1 MNGKTYTIEYG
12 DGSNTI
18 KSQDG
23 NAFAEVSR
31 IIVNPLDQREILPVE
46 FKTLA
51 REVISDRGSSFEF
64 DGIEYK
70 VVRVNT
76 NYYIKRETTSMV
88 IKMFEFPSPNIQWV
102 TDNNG
107 MESNDPFDVRRRVSL
122 LVGFV
127 VVLLE
132 TVLGVIIGG
141 ISGYFSGA
149 VDTAP

>member
-1 MNGKTYTIEYG
+1 MNGKTYTSEYG

-31 IIVNPLDQREILPVE
+31 IIVNPLDQREFLPVE

-76 NYYIKRETTSMV
+76 NYYIKRETTSTV
-88 IKMFEFPSPNIQWV
+88 SRCLNFFPRTSSVLTIS
-102 TDNNG
+102 
-107 MESNDPFDVRRRVSL
+107 MINDPFDVRVSVFL
-122 LVGFV
+122 LVGFEC
-127 VVLLE
+127 LLE
-132 TVLGVIIGG
+132 TILAKIMVAYLA
-141 ISGYFSGA
+141 ISLS
-149 VDTAP
+149 VDMP